1 MSEVLTLLNL
11 GDSQREGLGII
22 VVLLIR
28 DLGIKMPNAIE
39 IIPLSVFPEINP
51 GDNIVKMVIDAAF
64 NQDIAIQD
72 KDILVFAQKIVS
84 KSEGQ
89 IVKISDTSPSPFAL
103 TISKLLDKDPRFVEI
118 ILRES
123 RRIVRMDKGRLIVE
137 NTKGIVCA
145 NAGVDMSNVS
155 GGEEVTLLP
164 DDPDGSAKG
173 LAEGFGGELGLD
185 VAVIITD
192 TVGRPWREGLVQ
204 IAIGCYGINPLKDYR
219 GKEDSKGY
227 DLHATVLA
235 VADEISGAA
244 GLVMGK
250 TEGIP
255 VVIIR
260 GYDYEKSAEG
270 AKKLLRN
277 PDNDL
282 FR

>member
-1 MSEVLTLLNL
+1 M
-11 GDSQREGLGII
+11 QRKELGII
-22 VVLLIR
+22 VVFNCNWWLQ
-28 DLGIKMPNAIE
+28 DIKMPNTIS
-39 IIPLSVFPEINP
+39 IIPLLGIPEIKP
-51 GDNIVKMVIDAAF
+51 RDNLVKTVIDAAF
-64 NQDIAIQD
+64 KQDIAIQD
-72 KDILVFAQKIVS
+72 RDILVFAQKIVS

-89 IVKISDTSPSPFAL
+89 IVTIKDVSPSPFAVAV
-103 TISKLLDKDPRFVEI
+103 SKLLDKDPRFVEI

-123 RRIVRMDKGRLIVE
+123 RRIVRMDRRRLIVE
-137 NTKGIVCA
+137 NTKGIICA

-164 DDPDGSAKG
+164 TDPDDSAKELTKG
-173 LAEGFGGELGLD
+173 LRDELGLD

-219 GKEDSKGY
+219 GKEDSRGY
-227 DLHATVLA
+227 DLRATVLA

-244 GLVMGK
+244 GLIMGK
-250 TEGIP
+250 TEGVP
-255 VVIIR
+255 VVIVR
-260 GYDYEKSAEG
+260 GHDYEKSTEG

-277 PDNDL
+277 PENDL

>member
-1 MSEVLTLLNL
+1 
-11 GDSQREGLGII
+11 
-22 VVLLIR
+22 
-28 DLGIKMPNAIE
+28 MPNAIS
-39 IIPLSVFPEINP
+39 IIPLLGIPEIRP
-51 GDNIVKMVIDAAF
+51 GDDLVKIVIDAAF
-64 NQDIAIQD
+64 NQDISIQD
-72 KDILVFAQKIVS
+72 KDILVFAQKVVS
-84 KSEGQ
+84 KSEGR
-89 IVKISDTSPSPFAL
+89 IVKIKDVSPSPL
-103 TISKLLDKDPRFVEI
+103 
-118 ILRES
+118 
-123 RRIVRMDKGRLIVE
+123 E

-145 NAGVDMSNVS
+145 NAGVDISNIS

-164 DDPDGSAKG
+164 DNPDQSAVR
-173 LAEGFGGELGLD
+173 LVEGFRGELGIE

-204 IAIGCYGINPLKDYR
+204 IAIGCYGISPLKDYR

-227 DLHATVLA
+227 GLHATVLA

-250 TEGIP
+250 TEGVP
-255 VVIIR
+255 VVIVR
-260 GYDYEKSAEG
+260 GYDYEKGTEG